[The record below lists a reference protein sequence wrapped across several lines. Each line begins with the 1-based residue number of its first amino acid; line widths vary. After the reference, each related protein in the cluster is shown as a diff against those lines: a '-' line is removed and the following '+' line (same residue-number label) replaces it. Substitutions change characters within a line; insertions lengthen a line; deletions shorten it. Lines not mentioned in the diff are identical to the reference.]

1 MCNPNIEHPCLALIW
16 EIKAFLCAR
25 PQSIILPAPHF
36 SRSLSILTAP
46 AMVLAFCRGDVAA
59 LPRPSRLDLG
69 SPCPQKPHLIPVP
82 SDIHPGTAPASVEPA
97 WHQLHP

>member
-1 MCNPNIEHPCLALIW
+1 MPMCNPNTGHPCSALIW

-46 AMVLAFCRGDVAA
+46 ATVLTFCRSDVAA
-59 LPRPSRLDLG
+59 LPRPGRLDLG
-69 SPCPQKPHLIPVP
+69 SPCPQKPHP
-82 SDIHPGTAPASVEPA
+82 HPCP
-97 WHQLHP
+97 Q